1 MSTTEPSAETAS
13 QGIKR
18 RREGDDLPDYKRQR
32 PNYVQPAFPRLRK
45 LFTCLGEP
53 SRFPLPESIL
63 HCAKSFTSAELDEEA
78 IMNLFSLFVNISIE
92 QPLKVFSLAAAL
104 QCVNHAESTHGAAVV
119 KHIVERT
126 QRYVDSGDW
135 NNVKLVLRFL
145 IMLKPIISNFEVVV
159 DFIGRLLERAIALK
173 KLSTGRNPLA
183 EELYRVVLLTLPYL
197 VVIDSSEEMKKKA
210 TEIVEKSK
218 EFKQSS
224 AVKAEELLNPFVD
237 GEAPYRLSDSLELVQ
252 IQLGNLVEAEW
263 DLQLLY
269 DYSTIVPA
277 SDFEKHSIDK
287 LQLPETLSASNRSTS
302 PDVFLTFYTNQQVE
316 TTPAVDRIEST
327 IFRDLLTDTIMNLSF
342 NRQEVARQLIWF
354 DNFLR
359 PGLFAPRETSLER
372 LSQAK
377 PGTSTWKPE
386 DVAVEAVLAGLFRL
400 PKSLLKPVYFHSV
413 LIEACILAPHAIAPV
428 FGRAIRFLYSHL
440 EHLDVQVI
448 HLYADWFSHH
458 LSNFGFTWKW
468 REWTDDLNL
477 NELHPKRVFIRE
489 LIHKELRLSF
499 PQRISET
506 LPDELSD
513 LVPDRDDVP
522 PFTFALPDNPY
533 SEQSRLVLQNIR
545 DRKGVDEFEDVFEE
559 IEKKSDELN
568 DENDAR
574 DKVREI
580 FVTAI
585 LHLGARSLSH
595 VESWIERGLP
605 VLGVLY
611 PEKNA
616 ESQRQV
622 TKIIFKY
629 WKDQTGTA
637 VQVVKKLMNHKV
649 ITPLSVVEWILID
662 SDVSSLTKGHSWEL
676 LGFAIEKAKQLIKN
690 AEAVPRTV
698 EGEDGEEA
706 GAKFLDEDKLKEVD
720 DNIESLKSTLNHI
733 FITIVKELSRPV
745 QGDAKNEES
754 VRWQRWWKEGFL
766 RAVLRNYHAD
776 YKDLQE
782 PLKNLGLTDMF
793 IMNCIEQTAE
803 L

>member
-1 MSTTEPSAETAS
+1 MSTESSAEAVS

-18 RREGDDLPDYKRQR
+18 RRDEDDSPDYKRQR

-63 HCAKSFTSAELDEEA
+63 HCAKSFTSAELDGEVAE
-78 IMNLFSLFVNISIE
+78 NLFSLFVNISIE

-104 QCVNHAESTHGAAVV
+104 QCINNTESTQGAAVV

-126 QRYVDSGDW
+126 QGYINAGDW
-135 NNVKLVLRFL
+135 NKVKLVLRFL
-145 IMLKPIISNFEVVV
+145 IMLKPIIANFEAIAGFVE
-159 DFIGRLLERAIALK
+159 RLLERAIELK
-173 KLSTGRNPLA
+173 KLSTGRNSLA
-183 EELYRVVLLTLPYL
+183 EEVYRVVLLTIPYL
-197 VVIDSSEEMKKKA
+197 VVSDSSEEMKKKA
-210 TEIVEKSK
+210 AELLEKSK
-218 EFKQSS
+218 DFNLYA
-224 AVKAEELLNPFVD
+224 AVKVEELLNPFVD
-237 GEAPYRLSDSLELVQ
+237 GEAPYRLSDSLELVH
-252 IQLGNLVEAEW
+252 IQLGNLVDADWE
-263 DLQLLY
+263 LQLIY
-269 DYSTIVPA
+269 DYSSIVPA
-277 SDFEKHSIDK
+277 SDFEKHPIEE
-287 LQLPETLSASNRSTS
+287 LQLPESLSSSNQSMS
-302 PDVFLTFYTNQQVE
+302 PEVFLKFYTNQQVE
-316 TTPAVDRIEST
+316 TTPPVERIEST
-327 IFRDLLTDTIMNLSF
+327 IFRDLLTDTLVNLSF

-377 PGTSTWKPE
+377 PGSSTWKPE
-386 DVAVEAVLAGLFRL
+386 DVAVEAVLAELFRL
-400 PKSLLKPVYFHSV
+400 PKSLVKSVYFHSV

-448 HLYADWFSHH
+448 HLYADWFAHH

-468 REWTDDLNL
+468 REWTDDLKL

-513 LVPDRDDVP
+513 LVPEGDDVP
-522 PFTFALPDNPY
+522 PFTFALPDSPY

-545 DRKGVDEFEDVFEE
+545 DRKGADEFEEVFEE
-559 IEKKSDELN
+559 IEKKSEELHEES
-568 DENDAR
+568 DPHDM
-574 DKVREI
+574 VREI

-605 VLGVLY
+605 VLGVLC
-611 PEKNA
+611 PEKNS
-616 ESQRQV
+616 ESQRQIM
-622 TKIIFKY
+622 KIIFKY

-637 VQVVKKLMNHKV
+637 VQVVKKMMKHKV

-662 SDVSSLTKGHSWEL
+662 SDVNSLTKGYSWEL
-676 LGFAIEKAKQLIKN
+676 LGVGIEKANQLIKN
-690 AEAVPRTV
+690 AAAVPRTS
-698 EGEDGEEA
+698 EGEEGRE
-706 GAKFLDEDKLKEVD
+706 LDEENLKEVD
-720 DNIESLKSTLNHI
+720 DNVETLKNTLNHI
-733 FITIVKELSRPV
+733 FVTIVKELSRPV

-766 RAVLRNYHAD
+766 RAVLRNYHSD

-793 IMNCIEQTAE
+793 ILNCIEQTAE